1 MMKWD
6 TWHKAQPLRVVRL
19 AAAAVLAA
27 FVSACGSSPS
37 VKPAELVKFKPTAAT
52 KVVWHRS
59 VGESDVYIFNP
70 AVYEGAVYAAG
81 ADGRLA
87 RFDAANGKRKWH
99 INTKEPLSGGVGVDA
114 GLAVVATKTGAVL
127 AYDLNGKLVWKS
139 QVSSEVL
146 MAPRV
151 AQGVVVVRSGD
162 GRIFALDAKDGKQ
175 QWEYRF
181 TQPALLL
188 RSDSGVVIQRGVVL
202 AGVAAG
208 RVVALNLTNGNVV
221 WEATLALPKG
231 ANELER
237 ITDIAAAP
245 TISGDQACA
254 ATFQGRVGC
263 YDFTRGSLLWSRD
276 ASAYTAVEVDPI
288 TVYMSDTRSVVF
300 AMDKNT
306 GATVWKQE
314 KMLARQLSAPV
325 EVGLYL
331 ALGDFE
337 GYVHFLDRD
346 TGAFA
351 ARLSTDGSGIRARP
365 IRLGSNVLLQTQD
378 GGLYVVSVK
387 TL

>member
-1 MMKWD
+1 MSVLKICRM
-6 TWHKAQPLRVVRL
+6 LRRHCVP
-19 AAAAVLAA
+19 AAATVLVMLV
-27 FVSACGSSPS
+27 VSGCGGSPA
-37 VKPAELVKFKPTAAT
+37 VKPAELVKFKPTAKA
-52 KVVWHRS
+52 KVVWHAS
-59 VGESDVYIFNP
+59 VGEAENYIFTP

-87 RFDAANGKRKWH
+87 RFDAARGKRVWR
-99 INTKEPLSGGVGVDA
+99 INTKEPLSGGVGADA
-114 GLAVVATKTGAVL
+114 GLVVVATKKGAVL
-127 AYDLNGKLVWKS
+127 AYDLKGKLLWKS
-139 QVSSEVL
+139 QLTSEVL
-146 MAPRV
+146 MAPRT

-162 GRIFALDAKDGKQ
+162 GKIFALDAKDGKQ

-181 TQPALLL
+181 TLPPLLL

-202 AGVAAG
+202 AGLSAG
-208 RVVALNLTNGNVV
+208 RVVALNLTNGNVL
-221 WEATLALPKG
+221 WEATLAQPKG

-245 TISGDQACA
+245 TLGGDQACA
-254 ATFQGRVGC
+254 VTFQGRVGC
-263 YDFTRGSLLWSRD
+263 YDLTRGTLIWSRD
-276 ASAYTAVEVDPI
+276 ASAYVAVEVDPI
-288 TVYMSDTRSVVF
+288 TVYMSDARSSVF

-306 GATVWKQE
+306 GATVWKQD
-314 KMLARQLSAPV
+314 KLFARQLSAPL

-351 ARLSTDGSGIRARP
+351 VRLSTDGSGIQARP
-365 IRLGSNVLLQTQD
+365 VRLGSDLLVQTRD

>member
-1 MMKWD
+1 MIGLHAWR
-6 TWHKAQPLRVVRL
+6 ALRLRSA
-19 AAAAVLAA
+19 AAAAVVSVVLAA
-27 FVSACGSSPS
+27 SGCGGSPA
-37 VKPAELVKFKPTAAT
+37 VKPAELVKFKPTAKAR
-52 KVVWHRS
+52 VVWRAS
-59 VGESDVYIFNP
+59 VGEAENYIFTP

-87 RFDAANGKRKWH
+87 RFDAARGKRVWR
-99 INTKEPLSGGVGVDA
+99 INTKEPLSGGVGADA
-114 GLAVVATKTGAVL
+114 GLVVVATKKGAVL
-127 AYDLNGKLVWKS
+127 AYDLNGKLAWKA

-146 MAPRV
+146 MAPRA

-162 GRIFALDAKDGKQ
+162 GKIFALDAKDGKQ

-181 TQPALLL
+181 TLPPLLL

-202 AGVAAG
+202 AGLAAG
-208 RVVALNLTNGNVV
+208 RVVALNLTNGNVL
-221 WEATLALPKG
+221 WEATLAQPKG

-237 ITDIAAAP
+237 ITDIAATP
-245 TISGDQACA
+245 TVSADQACA
-254 ATFQGRVGC
+254 VAFQGRVGC
-263 YDFTRGSLLWSRD
+263 YDFARGTLLWSRD
-276 ASAYTAVEVDPI
+276 ASAYVAVEVDPI
-288 TVYMSDTRSVVF
+288 TVYMSDARSSVF

-306 GATVWKQE
+306 GATVWKQD
-314 KMLARQLSAPV
+314 KLFARQLSAPL

-365 IRLGSNVLLQTQD
+365 VRLGSNLLLQTRD

-387 TL
+387 TI

>member
-1 MMKWD
+1 MIVLR
-6 TWHKAQPLRVVRL
+6 TWPAPLRRSI
-19 AAAAVLAA
+19 AAAATALAILA
-27 FVSACGSSPS
+27 VSACGGSPA
-37 VKPAELVKFKPTAAT
+37 VKPAELVKFKPSAKAN
-52 KVVWHRS
+52 VVWRAS
-59 VGESDVYIFNP
+59 VGEADVYVFNP

-87 RFDAANGKRKWH
+87 RFDAARGKRVWH
-99 INTKEPLSGGVGVDA
+99 INTKEPLSGGVGADA
-114 GLAVVATKTGAVL
+114 GLVVVATKKGAVI
-127 AYDLNGKLVWKS
+127 AYDLKGKLAWKT

-146 MAPRV
+146 MAPRA
-151 AQGVVVVRSGD
+151 AQGMVVVRSGD
-162 GRIFALDAKDGKQ
+162 GKIFALDAKDGKQ

-181 TQPALLL
+181 TLPPLLL

-202 AGVAAG
+202 AGLAAG
-208 RVVALNLTNGNVV
+208 RVVALNLTSGNVL

-237 ITDIAAAP
+237 ITDIAASP
-245 TISGDQACA
+245 TVSGDQACA
-254 ATFQGRVGC
+254 VTFQGRVGC
-263 YDFTRGSLLWSRD
+263 YDFARGTLLWSRD
-276 ASAYTAVEVDPI
+276 ASAYVAVEVDPI
-288 TVYMSDTRSVVF
+288 TVYMSDARSSVF

-306 GATVWKQE
+306 GATVWKQD
-314 KMLARQLSAPV
+314 KLFARQLSAPL

-351 ARLSTDGSGIRARP
+351 ARLSTDGSGIQARP
-365 IRLGSNVLLQTQD
+365 VRLGSNLLVQTRD
-378 GGLYVVSVK
+378 GGIYVVSVK